1 MKDEASQLNADSL
14 KSLIRVIERFPGDFS
29 LILAHCNYPLVQQYI
44 LQQLHQRCPVEIG
57 EVILEPSAQT
67 LLHTIIKSI
76 GKKEPPA
83 LMVLGLESVVALDCL
98 LNATNQVRE
107 EFRDF
112 KFPLVLWVT
121 DEVLQKLIRL
131 IPDFHSW
138 STSVQFTSSTPDLLK
153 LIEQTTESVFKKILD
168 TGVGSFIDMKRVQLN
183 SGSRRRSQL
192 ESALQDLHERG
203 IDLNSKLEAS
213 LEFVL
218 GQDTRLSLE
227 KRWQHYQKSW
237 ILWQQEWHN
246 QADSVAANSQ
256 LIERI
261 GCVWFYRGLWW
272 RSFAVDNPAIYE
284 EACNQ
289 SRQCFEELIAFFQQ
303 HQRRDLEAKFIN
315 AWAEVL
321 QRLERWDE
329 LFEVAEHALSLHRS
343 LYGDPIIPDRLG
355 TGDGLRLAHDYLLLA
370 DVALAK
376 SQWQEAKKLAQKAI
390 AIQEYTQRLDLANAT
405 PENFLDWRHQYHR
418 EFYFLALGR
427 ALAAL
432 GEVELAIIRLEE
444 AKSAGKAQYDVRLY
458 IRILK
463 ELHGLYFDEGE
474 YLRAAALKQE
484 IQSLQQQ
491 YRLWAFGGGVPLEKL
506 QKLRTPAL
514 ADNFR
519 AEETVATVRQD
530 TLKQL
535 QELIERHDCKLVL
548 LYGVA
553 GVGKTSLLQAQLMP
567 ILQNLTFE
575 ARPLVCV
582 YLQVYTN
589 WERELGQAIQSSG
602 LHNCSLSSLETAAEI
617 LEQLRHNIR
626 DNLLTLL
633 IFDQLEDFFWQNQEV
648 KGREK
653 FSDFL
658 SQCLALPYVKVI
670 LSGQDTCLPY
680 LEDLNSRLDFPLLK
694 YKIRLEPFSPEQ
706 AKFAIVDLAKNA
718 QLSLESSLVDA
729 LVEDLAGDSEM
740 ILPLDLQI
748 LGQQLETEKI
758 FTLNQYREAGGQ
770 TALWEHYLNS
780 VIQDCGLENAATT
793 RLILEQ
799 LKNEIT
805 QTKTQLKASL
815 GIPTEQ
821 LDLILEILVRS
832 GLVRLHKNSTES
844 RDTLFYIPT
853 FLQ

>member
-14 KSLIRVIERFPGDFS
+14 KSLIRVIERFTGDFS
-29 LILAHCNYPLVQQYI
+29 LILAHCNYPLVQQHI
-44 LQQLHQRCPVEIG
+44 LQQLHQQCPVEIG
-57 EVILEPSAQT
+57 EIILEPSAQT
-67 LLHTIIKSI
+67 LFHTIIKSI
-76 GKKEPPA
+76 GTQEPQA

-153 LIEQTTESVFKKILD
+153 LIEQTTESVFNKILD
-168 TGVGSFIDMKRVQLN
+168 TGVGSFIDMKIVQL
-183 SGSRRRSQL
+183 SCGSRRRSQL
-192 ESALQDLHERG
+192 ESALQDLQDRG

-237 ILWQQEWHN
+237 ILWQQEWN
-246 QADSVAANSQ
+246 NKTECTAANTQ
-256 LIERI
+256 LIESI

-289 SRQCFEELIAFFQQ
+289 SRQCFEELIAFFRQ

-329 LFEVAEHALSLHRS
+329 LFEVAQQALALHRS
-343 LYGDPIIPDRLG
+343 LYGDPIIPDNLG

-376 SQWQEAKKLAQKAI
+376 SQWQEAKKLAEQAI
-390 AIQEYTQRLDLANAT
+390 AIQEYTQRLDLANAS

-444 AKSAGKAQYDVRLY
+444 AKSSGKAQYDVRLY

-463 ELHGLYFDEGE
+463 QLHRLYFEEGE
-474 YLRAAALKQE
+474 YLRAVTLKQE

-491 YRLWAFGGGVPLEKL
+491 YRLWAFGGAIPLKTL

-514 ADNFR
+514 ADNSR
-519 AEETVATVRQD
+519 LEETVATVRQD
-530 TLKQL
+530 TLNQL
-535 QELIERHDCKLVL
+535 QELIERHDRKLVL
-548 LYGVA
+548 LSGVA
-553 GVGKTSLLQAQLMP
+553 GVGKSSLLQAQLIP
-567 ILQNLTFE
+567 TLQNLTFE

-582 YLQVYTN
+582 YQQVYTN
-589 WERELGQAIQSSG
+589 WERELGQAIKSS
-602 LHNCSLSSLETAAEI
+602 SFQDRSFSSLETAAEI

-626 DNLLTLL
+626 ENLLTLL

-648 KGREK
+648 KSREK

-658 SQCLALPYVKVI
+658 SKCLALPYVKVI
-670 LSGQDTCLPY
+670 LSGQETCLPH
-680 LEDLNSRLDFPLLK
+680 LEDLNSRLDFPWLK

-706 AKFAIVDLAKNA
+706 AQFAIVDLAKNA

-729 LVEDLAGDSEM
+729 LIEDLAGDGET

-748 LGQQLETEKI
+748 LGQQLEAEKI
-758 FTLNQYREAGGQ
+758 FTLNQYRQAGGKA
-770 TALWEHYLNS
+770 ALWARYVNS
-780 VIQDCGLENAATT
+780 VIQDCGGENAASTQ
-793 RLILEQ
+793 LILEQ
-799 LKNEIT
+799 LQHET
-805 QTKTQLKASL
+805 PQTKTKLKASL
-815 GIPTEQ
+815 GISTEQ
-821 LDLILEILVRS
+821 LDLILAILVRS
-832 GLVRLHKNSTES
+832 GLVRHRK
-844 RDTLFYIPT
+844 IPQEVEIQY
-853 FLQ
+853 FVSQHF